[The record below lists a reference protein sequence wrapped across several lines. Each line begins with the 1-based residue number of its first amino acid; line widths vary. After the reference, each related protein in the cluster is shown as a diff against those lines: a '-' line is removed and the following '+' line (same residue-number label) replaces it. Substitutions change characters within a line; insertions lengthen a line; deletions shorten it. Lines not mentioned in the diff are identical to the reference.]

1 MSTSSTTAST
11 FAVPATAST
20 AQDTL
25 ALIGRVLIALMFVP
39 AGFGKLTGFAG
50 VVGYIGSVGLPL
62 PQLGA
67 VIAIVVELG
76 VGLMFLVGYKT
87 RIAAIVLAV
96 FTVAASIFF
105 HNYWG
110 MPADKAFV
118 NQLMFFKNI
127 AVAGGLLAYAAFGAG
142 RFSIDKR

>member
-1 MSTSSTTAST
+1 MSSTT
-11 FAVPATAST
+11 TASSY
-20 AQDTL
+20 AAPAGAGASQDAF
-25 ALIGRVLIALMFVP
+25 ALFGRVLLAALFVP
-39 AGFGKLTGFAG
+39 AGFGKIAGFAG
-50 VVGYIGSVGLPL
+50 VVGYISAVGLPL

-76 VGLMFLVGYKT
+76 LGLLLLAGYKT
-87 RIAAIVLAV
+87 RIVSIVLAV
-96 FTVAASIFF
+96 FTVATAVIF

-110 MPADKAFV
+110 MPADKAYV

-127 AVAGGLLAYAAFGAG
+127 AIAGGLLAFASFGAG

>member
-1 MSTSSTTAST
+1 MSSSTTTAST

-25 ALIGRVLIALMFVP
+25 ALIGRVLIALLFVP

-50 VVGYIGSVGLPL
+50 VVGYIGSVGLPV

-67 VIAIVVELG
+67 AIAIVAELG

-96 FTVAASIFF
+96 FTIAASIFF
-105 HNYWG
+105 HNYWALS
-110 MPADKAFV
+110 ADKAMV

-127 AVAGGLLAYAAFGAG
+127 AVAGGLLAFAAFGAG
-142 RFSIDKR
+142 RFSLDKR